1 MSSSPPEAEF
11 DGLTHRRQT
20 WTRPRFRVTALLI
33 ALVIVT
39 GCSTVPDRSAESGAV
54 STTLRALP
62 GVASVDGQ
70 YANGMT
76 TGRSYNVTISL
87 ESDLDEA
94 ALTTI
99 ARTYDEQIAAA
110 ELAGH
115 TLALTVR
122 SPRGDRLNLFGR
134 DGRMEATPPTVQR
147 WGRLIAAAPG
157 PLTWSGIEGGL
168 LEIPSDDIATTVA
181 TLREQA
187 ADLEA
192 MHWIIREQK
201 TRVDVMGAYPTP
213 TLAVLLQRLASS
225 GEQWSIVYDPAAPVP
240 LTTGVWQLDGAD
252 DAEVAAAARRHLQV
266 LASAGIRVDHA
277 ERLPGESAIEVSI
290 GACRTDGS
298 TLQQDLNR
306 EFGSC

>member
-1 MSSSPPEAEF
+1 M
-11 DGLTHRRQT
+11 
-20 WTRPRFRVTALLI
+20 
-33 ALVIVT
+33 
-39 GCSTVPDRSAESGAV
+39 PDRSAESGAV

-134 DGRMEATPPTVQR
+134 DGRMEATPPTVSAGAGYR
-147 WGRLIAAAPG
+147 RGTG
-157 PLTWSGIEGGL
+157 P
-168 LEIPSDDIATTVA
+168 
-181 TLREQA
+181 
-187 ADLEA
+187 ADLE
-192 MHWIIREQK
+192 WDRGR
-201 TRVDVMGAYPTP
+201 T
-213 TLAVLLQRLASS
+213 S
-225 GEQWSIVYDPAAPVP
+225 GDPVGRHRDDGGDAPRA
-240 LTTGVWQLDGAD
+240 GGGSQSDALDHSRTE
-252 DAEVAAAARRHLQV
+252 DAR
-266 LASAGIRVDHA
+266 
-277 ERLPGESAIEVSI
+277 
-290 GACRTDGS
+290 
-298 TLQQDLNR
+298 
-306 EFGSC
+306 